1 MTVHV
6 FFAFPETAGKPL
18 EEVEKIFTN
27 GTPAWKTHVSTKRT
41 IAAERGDIEAKTPV
55 RDWKTRTWQKK
66 WKSPEGTARDPWT
79 RAKRFRTA
87 PAVLRPIPF

>member
-55 RDWKTRTWQKK
+55 RAIGGPGGLKTEAALQ
-66 WKSPEGTARDPWT
+66 SPSSSS
-79 RAKRFRTA
+79 
-87 PAVLRPIPF
+87 